1 MAPPIPRPDNW
12 GWTPAEGFLR
22 NSPTRY
28 AIVSRSELNLTPKRW
43 DLMSNKT
50 KVIKKITATNDDLK
64 KALTGVRSQLTKTET
79 KLNKANAKAERF
91 KKEAAAQR
99 TAAARADAR
108 AETLQKKLSR
118 ATAAL
123 KPVQATQPPK
133 AATSKR
139 SPAKPATADGLTI
152 PDQTWTVVQL
162 RAEAHARGI
171 TGLSNKPKP
180 QLLAALNGNPTPKE
194 PAPVAADGPDPATT
208 ASRPASQSPTATT
221 IS

>member
-1 MAPPIPRPDNW
+1 
-12 GWTPAEGFLR
+12 
-22 NSPTRY
+22 
-28 AIVSRSELNLTPKRW
+28 
-43 DLMSNKT
+43 MSNKT
-50 KVIKKITATNDDLK
+50 KVIKKITAANDDLK
-64 KALTGVRSQLTKTET
+64 KTLTGVRSQLTKTET
-79 KLNKANAKAERF
+79 KLNKANAKAERY

-108 AETLQKKLSR
+108 AETLQKKLAR

-123 KPVQATQPPK
+123 KPVQATRPPK

-139 SPAKPATADGLTI
+139 SPAKPATVDGLTI

-208 ASRPASQSPTATT
+208 ASRPASPSPTTT
-221 IS
+221 TS